1 MSGIL
6 ALTQARSGGTVRP
19 ASTASALTAPV
30 VGAAVAVVALVAYL
44 ATMAPDLY
52 SLDSPELTTAAYRL
66 GVAHA
71 PGYPLYTLTGWLFSH
86 AFPVSTVAFRL
97 NLLSVL
103 FGVAAAVA
111 TYALALRF
119 TRRPLVAAGGALA
132 LAFSYWFWSDALA
145 AEIYTLDVLLYAGL
159 LLAAL
164 AWRAE
169 PTPRRAALVGLLF
182 GLGCATRTT
191 TLLYLPALVAF
202 AFVAGERSPRAYGA
216 AALGAAAGLAFYL
229 YLPLRSAAGVSIG
242 PGEYAPDGSLRVI
255 DLATLG
261 GLWDHVSAAAF
272 RGDAFAYGP
281 LEALRETGAFV
292 ARLAGSFLVIG
303 IPLGIAG
310 IVRQWRSD
318 RAALLLIAGTAL
330 PVTVFFIN
338 YGALDK
344 EFMFLPAYAA
354 WALWLVAG
362 LDWAF
367 DALIAAEV
375 SPGMALAVS
384 GLALVLPAAAFSIN
398 VTLVSLH
405 GERSVRGDAEQF
417 LDGLPQGAIVYG
429 RFTDV
434 APYQYLQQVEGERPD
449 VALVNGWTVDDA
461 TLASLAAANVGTR
474 PFFIA
479 EDERSLH
486 GRYQLVRYGSHGF
499 EVRPRGS
506 SAPVLPG
513 AGP

>member
-1 MSGIL
+1 L
-6 ALTQARSGGTVRP
+6 ALTQARTGTHTRP
-19 ASTASALTAPV
+19 ATAAAALTAPV
-30 VGAAVAVVALVAYL
+30 VGVAVAVVALAAYL

-66 GVAHA
+66 GIAHA
-71 PGYPLYTLTGWLFSH
+71 PGYPLYTLAGWLFSH
-86 AFPVSTVAFRL
+86 AFPVSNVAFRL

-103 FGVAAAVA
+103 FGVAATV
-111 TYALALRF
+111 TVYALALRL
-119 TRRPLVAAGGALA
+119 TVRPLVAASGALA

-145 AEIYTLDVLLYAGL
+145 AEVYTLDAALYAGL
-159 LLAAL
+159 LLAAF
-164 AWRAE
+164 AWRSS
-169 PTPRRAALVGLLF
+169 PTAPRAAMVGLLF

-229 YLPLRSAAGVSIG
+229 YLPLRSAAGVHVG
-242 PGEYAPDGSLRVI
+242 PGDYASDGSLRVI
-255 DLATLG
+255 DLASLS
-261 GLWDHVSAAAF
+261 GLWEHVSAAAF

-281 LEALRETGAFV
+281 VGMLRETGTFV
-292 ARLAGSFLVIG
+292 VRLSGSFLLVG
-303 IPLGIAG
+303 IPLGVAG
-310 IVRQWRSD
+310 IVRQWRAD

-362 LDWAF
+362 LDWMLDAF
-367 DALIAAEV
+367 VAADA
-375 SPGMALAVS
+375 PRTTALAIS
-384 GLALVLPAAAFSIN
+384 GLALTLPAAAFAVN
-398 VTLVSLH
+398 VALVSLH
-405 GERSVRGDAEQF
+405 GERAVRNDAEQF
-417 LDGLPQGAIVYG
+417 LDGLPQGALVYG

-434 APYQYLQQVEGERPD
+434 APYQYLQQVEGRRTD
-449 VALVNGWTVDDA
+449 VALVNAWTVDDA
-461 TLASLAAANVGTR
+461 TLARLAAANVGSR
-474 PFFIA
+474 PFFLA
-479 EDERSLH
+479 GDERSLH
-486 GRYQLVRYGSHGF
+486 GQYQLVRYGEHGF
-499 EVRPRGS
+499 EVRPRPA
-506 SAPVLPG
+506 SAPLPG